1 MIKAKVGD
9 REKAG
14 FFTYAFAILMVIA
27 TLGPF
32 VYVVLTA
39 LKSPEQI
46 YNAEEII
53 PSYITFSNFTGV
65 LTRSLFVRYFLN
77 SIYITL
83 VTMSISMVLAVLA
96 AYGFTRYRILGANTL
111 KTTILMTRMFPGILL
126 CLPFYIIMKNLGLI
140 DSHLGLILMYLSF
153 TLPFA
158 IWNLCAFFA
167 QMPWELEE
175 AALIDGCA
183 RFSAFFRVM
192 IHVAKPGLFVT
203 ALFSFMN
210 SWDEYMYA
218 MIFINTTEKKTIQVG
233 MKDFIGQYTTDWGML
248 MAAVTLSLIPVFI
261 FFAVVQK
268 HLMTG
273 LTTGAVKG

>member
-1 MIKAKVGD
+1 MMKAKVGS
-9 REKAG
+9 RERAG
-14 FFTYAFAILMVIA
+14 FFTYAFAILMVMA
-27 TLGPF
+27 ALGPF

-77 SIYITL
+77 SVYITL
-83 VTMSISMVLAVLA
+83 VTMSISMVMAVLA
-96 AYGFTRYRILGANTL
+96 AYGFTRYHIFGANTM

-158 IWNLCAFFA
+158 IWNLCCIFRTDAVGAGRSRYDRRLCQIFRFL
-167 QMPWELEE
+167 PS
-175 AALIDGCA
+175 DDPCGKA
-183 RFSAFFRVM
+183 RPFCNSFVQFYEQLGRV
-192 IHVAKPGLFVT
+192 HVCDDL
-203 ALFSFMN
+203 
-210 SWDEYMYA
+210 Y
-218 MIFINTTEKKTIQVG
+218 
-233 MKDFIGQYTTDWGML
+233 
-248 MAAVTLSLIPVFI
+248 
-261 FFAVVQK
+261 
-268 HLMTG
+268 
-273 LTTGAVKG
+273 

>member
-1 MIKAKVGD
+1 
-9 REKAG
+9 
-14 FFTYAFAILMVIA
+14 
-27 TLGPF
+27 
-32 VYVVLTA
+32 
-39 LKSPEQI
+39 
-46 YNAEEII
+46 
-53 PSYITFSNFTGV
+53 
-65 LTRSLFVRYFLN
+65 
-77 SIYITL
+77 
-83 VTMSISMVLAVLA
+83 
-96 AYGFTRYRILGANTL
+96 
-111 KTTILMTRMFPGILL
+111 
-126 CLPFYIIMKNLGLI
+126 MKNLGLI

-175 AALIDGCA
+175 AAMIDGCA

-210 SWDEYMYA
+210 NWDEYMYA

>member
-1 MIKAKVGD
+1 MMKAKVGS
-9 REKAG
+9 RERAG
-14 FFTYAFAILMVIA
+14 FFTYAFAILMVMA
-27 TLGPF
+27 ALGPF

-77 SIYITL
+77 SVYITL
-83 VTMSISMVLAVLA
+83 VTMSISMVMAVLA
-96 AYGFTRYRILGANTL
+96 AYGFTRYHIFGANTM

-175 AALIDGCA
+175 AAMIDGCN
-183 RFSAFFRVM
+183 
-192 IHVAKPGLFVT
+192 P
-203 ALFSFMN
+203 
-210 SWDEYMYA
+210 
-218 MIFINTTEKKTIQVG
+218 IQ
-233 MKDFIGQYTTDWGML
+233 
-248 MAAVTLSLIPVFI
+248 I
-261 FFAVVQK
+261 FFKVVCPILKPTMISTAILETMWVWNDYLLPTLVLDIKKYRTIPMAIQYFR
-268 HLMTG
+268 G
-273 LTTGAVKG
+273 G